1 VFWLSSMLG
10 CAVFDFV
17 YEESSGELVFVLPV
31 FGG

>member
-1 VFWLSSMLG
+1 MLG